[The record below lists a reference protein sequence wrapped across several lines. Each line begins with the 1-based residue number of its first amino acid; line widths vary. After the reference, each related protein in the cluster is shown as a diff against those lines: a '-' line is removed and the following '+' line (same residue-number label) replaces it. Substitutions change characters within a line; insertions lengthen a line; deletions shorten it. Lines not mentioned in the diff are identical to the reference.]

1 MRTKREVPIYQ
12 MKLTLRG
19 VKPPIWR
26 RVQMRGNSTLATLHQ
41 AIQLLMGWYDGHLH
55 EFEANGV
62 CYGAPVPAAGPFWGE
77 PVKAESKARLQQVLP
92 EEKCR
97 LTYTYDFGDN
107 WLVDV
112 VLERI
117 LPPDDA
123 KRYPLCL
130 AGRRAGPK
138 DDSGGPWGY
147 MELLEIVADPKH
159 PDHEEMKEWLG
170 EGWDAEAFS
179 VEEANEIL
187 SVSHPSGRRG
197 GWVLSDLE

>member
-1 MRTKREVPIYQ
+1 MRTRQEVPIYQ
-12 MKLTLRG
+12 MKLTLRS

-26 RVQMRGNSTLATLHQ
+26 RVQMRGNSTLSTLHET
-41 AIQLLMGWYDGHLH
+41 IQLLMGWQDGHLH
-55 EFEANGV
+55 EFEADDVRYGV
-62 CYGAPVPAAGPFWGE
+62 PEPRQSDFWGE
-77 PVKAESKARLQQVLP
+77 PVKAESRARLQQVLP
-92 EEKCR
+92 AEKCR

-117 LPPDDA
+117 LPPDDT

-130 AGRRAGPK
+130 AGRRAGPP

-147 MELLEIVADPKH
+147 MEMLQVLADPKH

-170 EGWDAEAFS
+170 GDWDAEAFT
-179 VEEANEIL
+179 VDEANGLL
-187 SVSHPSGRRG
+187 SVLRQPRPRGR
-197 GWVLSDLE
+197 WVLSDLD